1 MVPDVSGLDKVF
13 DYLVPDSLRERV
25 WIGARVRV
33 NLNNRR
39 VGGWIVALETSEND
53 SQSQIAVDRLLP
65 IVSVSGHGVEPIL
78 VPLTRWMAEQ
88 YFGSWRATLSSASA
102 PHVRSQPTHAQHGT
116 IPSEGHDEV
125 SRATREVVTRGSGLI
140 VVPPLG
146 SALSVVTELASR
158 GPVLVVCPTQRMATL
173 GAASLRRKGL
183 VTALIPEQW
192 DLARAG
198 VDVVIGARSA
208 VLAPCSEMSSI
219 VVIDEHDELLHEER
233 SPAWNAVDV
242 ACERARR
249 ANVPCVLTSPIP
261 SAQSVVRYQK
271 NTALAQT
278 AHQWPSVDV
287 VNLDDVPVAGS
298 LLSSELLAAASHAQ
312 LTVAC
317 VLNTKGKA
325 RLIVCRSCRHVQACP
340 QCSSLLTQN
349 NETLLCVRCERD
361 FGSVCLACGR
371 TSFIVPR
378 GGIGQLASQL
388 RASVS
393 RDVIEVS
400 GDSHDSWTTGSI
412 FVGTEAALYRLSRVD
427 VVVFADIDRDLGAPR
442 MTAPREVLSLI
453 ARAARL
459 VGEDGKIILQTRR
472 PDHPVI
478 SAFRQPLPMEA
489 LMEWCAH
496 DVEQRKMFSLPP
508 YSTLVEVSLREPYGI
523 GDIPELEGLQI
534 ARHEDVAVVRGAQR
548 SDLIAGLAF
557 LREKFG
563 TALRA
568 HADPLRY

>member
-1 MVPDVSGLDKVF
+1 MPDVSGIDKVF
-13 DYLVPDSLRERV
+13 DYLVPDSLRARV

-39 VGGWIVALETSEND
+39 VGGWIVGLETTRED
-53 SQSQIAVDRLLP
+53 SPSQIAVDRLLP
-65 IVSVSGHGVEPIL
+65 IVSVSGQGVEPDI
-78 VPLTRWMAEQ
+78 VPLTRWMSEQ
-88 YFGSWRATLSSASA
+88 YFGSWRATLASASA
-102 PHVRSQPTHAQHGT
+102 PHIRSQTIHAQHGA
-116 IPSEGHDEV
+116 IPSEGNDEV
-125 SRATREVVTRGSGLI
+125 SRATREVAARGSGLV

-146 SALSVVTELASR
+146 SALTVVTEMARR

-208 VLAPCSEMSSI
+208 VLAPCVRLSSI

-233 SPAWNAVDV
+233 SPTWNAVDV
-242 ACERARR
+242 AHERARR
-249 ANVPCVLTSPIP
+249 ADVPCVLTSPIP
-261 SAQSVVRYQK
+261 SAESAVRCGE
-271 NTALAQT
+271 NVTLARTMQ
-278 AHQWPSVDV
+278 QWPPVEVVD
-287 VNLDDVPVAGS
+287 LDDVPVAGS
-298 LLSSELLAAASHAQ
+298 LLSSQLLAAALNTH

-325 RLIVCRSCRHVQACP
+325 RLIVCRSCRHVQTCP
-340 QCSSLLTQN
+340 QCSSLLTQ
-349 NETLLCVRCERD
+349 EDDVLFCVRCQHGV
-361 FGSVCLACGR
+361 GSVCVSCGR

-378 GGIGQLASQL
+378 GGIGQLAAQL

-400 GDSHDSWTTGSI
+400 GDSHDTWTSGSI

-442 MTAPREVLSLI
+442 MTAPREVLSLL
-453 ARAARL
+453 ARAARV
-459 VGEDGKIILQTRR
+459 VGEEGKIIVQTRR

-478 SAFRQPLPMEA
+478 AAFRQSQPMDA
-489 LMEWCAH
+489 LMDWFSQ
-496 DVEQRKMFSLPP
+496 DVEQRRMFSLPP
-508 YSTLVEVSLREPYGI
+508 FSWLVQVSVRDPNRIEE
-523 GDIPELEGLQI
+523 IPELEGLDI
-534 ARHEDVAVVRGAQR
+534 ARHHDAVVLKGADR
-548 SDLIAGLAF
+548 ADLIAGLAT

-563 TALRA
+563 TALRV